1 MSFKPLILLVLL
13 SLQPFSPLLARVI
26 SAENLYRSLHDRI
39 FQIQVIDLVSNKKSS
54 IGSGFLVS
62 GDGLIATNYHVVAE
76 MIHAPEKYR
85 IEFLDSEGRS
95 GVLRLHDI
103 DIIHDLAIVSGDVH
117 SSQYL
122 PLSGQRLAKGAHI
135 YAIGNPHDLGM
146 SIIEGTFNGLLDKSQ
161 YQKILFSGSLNP
173 GMSGGPALDQQ
184 GKVMGVN
191 VSTAGNDLSF
201 LVPVKYLRQLL
212 THGADQPGETDFS
225 KKIEEQILQ
234 NQQHYMQQILDSP
247 WDMVT
252 LGAARV
258 PGELKDYFKCWGNTD
273 NDEERLFEHT
283 YTACASPDTI
293 YISPEFNTGNIDFR
307 YDWYEAGKLNSFQFY
322 AMYGQKFAASYST
335 NRADREDVTNYRC
348 NTDFVEIH
356 KQPWKVALC
365 LRNYKKF
372 SSLYDMS
379 LTMAQIEHNDK
390 GLLINMNAS
399 GLSRQMAMAFARKYM
414 EAIAWQN

>member
-212 THGADQPGETDFS
+212 AHGAGQPGETDFS
-225 KKIEEQILQ
+225 KKIEQQILQ
-234 NQQHYMQQILDSP
+234 NQQHYMQQILNSP

-252 LGAARV
+252 LGAAQV
-258 PGELKDYFKCWGNTD
+258 PGELKNYFKCWGNTD
-273 NDEERLFEHT
+273 NDEERLYEHT

-335 NRADREDVTNYRC
+335 NQADREDVTNYRC

-365 LRNYKKF
+365 LRNYKKY
-372 SSLYDMS
+372 SSLYDVS
-379 LTMAQIEHNDK
+379 LTMAQIEHSDK

-414 EAIAWQN
+414 ESIAWQN